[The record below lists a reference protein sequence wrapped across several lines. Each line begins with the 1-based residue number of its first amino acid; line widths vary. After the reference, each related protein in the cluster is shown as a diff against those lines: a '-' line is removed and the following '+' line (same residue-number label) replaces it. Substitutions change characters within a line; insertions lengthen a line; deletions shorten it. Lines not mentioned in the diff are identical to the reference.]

1 MDKSQCLKYC
11 FSSSFCQLSSSWSL
25 LLCGWAVGVDWV
37 CVGGSASTTG
47 SLLRIFSTAGGG
59 STTGSGAGSATG
71 TATGSGVGGFGGAI
85 LEMTKWIIELPFASA
100 FKFKSDNFWLFSK
113 SFPEWINLCVST
125 IGLSSCFSKIKFFSS
140 SIFRSSLLKNSQ
152 FLYNLW
158 LENMSHMYDSIPGTY
173 GISFRTRSLFWP
185 GIRTIISFISSF
197 KCYFLIPKNPG
208 HVVISKWKC
217 NDWPNR
223 RAEKDDSSRRTQK

>member
-25 LLCGWAVGVDWV
+25 LLCGWAVGVGWV

-59 STTGSGAGSATG
+59 SATGSGAGSATG
-71 TATGSGVGGFGGAI
+71 AATGSGVGGFGGAI
-85 LEMTKWIIELPFASA
+85 LEMTRWIIELPFASA

-140 SIFRSSLLKNSQ
+140 SIFRSSLLKKIVNFSTIYDLKIWVICMTQ
-152 FLYNLW
+152 YVVLTEYH
-158 LENMSHMYDSIPGTY
+158 LEQD
-173 GISFRTRSLFWP
+173 LFF
-185 GIRTIISFISSF
+185 GLVF
-197 KCYFLIPKNPG
+197 
-208 HVVISKWKC
+208 
-217 NDWPNR
+217 
-223 RAEKDDSSRRTQK
+223 EQ